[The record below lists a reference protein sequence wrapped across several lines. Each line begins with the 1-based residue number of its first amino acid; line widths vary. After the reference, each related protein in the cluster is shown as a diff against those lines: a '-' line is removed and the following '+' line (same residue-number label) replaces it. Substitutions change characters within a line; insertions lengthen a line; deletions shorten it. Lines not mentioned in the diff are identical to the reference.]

1 MVEEFIELINLGVLR
16 FPFEYNGQDFIR
28 IPKELEKKKG
38 VKCENEELET
48 YYLSQEERLSYTQ
61 IDLMKQEITSIY
73 KVSNPENTSIRYALP
88 KEKENKMHDDR
99 FYTAILCAHRLYELR
114 RSSAMRTRKG
124 NSKDVSSVL
133 QIRAPKRKF

>member
-28 IPKELEKKKG
+28 IPKETEKKKG
-38 VKCENEELET
+38 AKCENEELET

-88 KEKENKMHDDR
+88 KEKENKMHR
-99 FYTAILCAHRLYELR
+99 FCAY
-114 RSSAMRTRKG
+114 A
-124 NSKDVSSVL
+124 
-133 QIRAPKRKF
+133 A